1 MTAMRWIAISIVL
14 LALAAA
20 VTAKDQSIEELK
32 ARVDSAPPEER
43 PVLCVHIAQ
52 EELRAADKA
61 YVDGK
66 VDQARASLADIV
78 SYSEKARDAAIA
90 SRKHLKNVEI
100 AVRKISE
107 KLGDIKRT
115 LNFEDQ
121 PPVAETVKRLEDIRT
136 TLLTEMFK
144 KEKK

>member
-1 MTAMRWIAISIVL
+1 MTRMRRIAISIL
-14 LALAAA
+14 LFGIAAA
-20 VTAKDQSIEELK
+20 VLAKDQSVDEMK
-32 ARVDSAPPEER
+32 ARLGNAPPDER

-52 EELRAADKA
+52 EELRTADKA
-61 YVDGK
+61 YNEGN
-66 VDQARASLADIV
+66 VDQARAALADIIA
-78 SYSEKARDAAIA
+78 YSEKARDAAMA

-100 AVRKISE
+100 ALRKISE

-121 PPVAETVKRLEDIRT
+121 PPVTDTMRRLEDIRT

>member
-1 MTAMRWIAISIVL
+1 MRWIAISIL
-14 LALAAA
+14 LLGIAAA
-20 VTAKDQSIEELK
+20 VLAKDQSVDELK
-32 ARVDSAPPEER
+32 ARLGNATPDER
-43 PVLCVHIAQ
+43 PELCVHIAQ
-52 EELRAADKA
+52 EEVRAADKA
-61 YVDGK
+61 YNEGN
-66 VDQARASLADIV
+66 VDQARAALADIIA
-78 SYSEKARDAAIA
+78 YSEKARDAAMA

-100 AVRKISE
+100 ALRKISE

-121 PPVAETVKRLEDIRT
+121 PPVTDTMRRLEDIRT